1 MKREQHTHPS
11 DSVERTLKGGY
22 MRRIVYCLA
31 CVGFLIG
38 SVHAEEKKEFKNPEE
53 AVSYSIGFQMGAEFT
68 KHGVVVDPEMIAE
81 GVRDGLSGVEP
92 RLSEADMKA
101 RLSGLEAQGK
111 QAKQKEM
118 EKQGAKTLAEGEA
131 FLAENGK
138 KKGIVTLP
146 SGLQYQV
153 LRKGEGQSP
162 KATDRVTV
170 HYRGTFINGKEFDN
184 SYSRGKP
191 ITFVLDRVIK
201 GWAEGLQLMKPG
213 AKWKLFIPAKLA
225 YGENGA
231 GSHVPPNSTL
241 IFEVELIFIEASK
254 SPEGGKD

>member
-1 MKREQHTHPS
+1 MK
-11 DSVERTLKGGY
+11 
-22 MRRIVYCLA
+22 RIVYCLA
-31 CVGFLIG
+31 CVGLLIG
-38 SVHAEEKKEFKNPEE
+38 SVNAEEKKEFKNPEQ
-53 AVSYSIGFQMGAEFT
+53 AVSYSIGFQMGAEFM

-81 GVRDGLSGVEP
+81 GIRDGLSGAEP

-101 RLSGLEAQGK
+101 RLSGLEAQVK

-118 EKQGAKTLAEGEA
+118 EEQAAKTLAEGEA

-138 KKGIVTLP
+138 KKRIVTLP

-153 LRKGEGQSP
+153 LQKGEGQPP

-170 HYRGTFINGKEFDN
+170 HYRGTFIDGKEFDS

-201 GWAEGLQLMKPG
+201 GWTEALQLMKPG
-213 AKWKLFIPAKLA
+213 AKWKLFVPAKLA
-225 YGENGA
+225 YGEKGV
-231 GSHVPPNSTL
+231 GSRIPSNSAL
-241 IFEVELIFIEASK
+241 IFEVELIFVEADKSPEASK
-254 SPEGGKD
+254 DPGAKSQK